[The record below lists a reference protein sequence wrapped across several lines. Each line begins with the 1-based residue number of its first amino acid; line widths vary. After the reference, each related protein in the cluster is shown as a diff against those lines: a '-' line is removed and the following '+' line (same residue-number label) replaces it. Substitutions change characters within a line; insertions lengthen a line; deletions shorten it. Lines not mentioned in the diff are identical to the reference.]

1 MSDIL
6 LKVGYLMALTFAIGF
21 IIAFIIKLI
30 VVIINL
36 SGNLEKYDRNY
47 MKEIHR
53 ARNIKNIRIK
63 RLYRDTMDS
72 NEIIS
77 YRYGDNDNEK
87 FKLKNTNNS
96 NELIEH
102 YYGK

>member
-36 SGNLEKYDRNY
+36 SGSLQKYDRNY
-47 MKEIHR
+47 MKEIQR

-63 RLYRDTMDS
+63 RLYRDTMNS
-72 NEIIS
+72 NEIIN
-77 YRYGDNDNEK
+77 YRYGNSYTEN

-96 NELIEH
+96 NEIIEH

>member
-36 SGNLEKYDRNY
+36 SGNLQKYDRNY
-47 MKEIHR
+47 MKEIQR

-63 RLYRDTMDS
+63 RLYRDTIGS
-72 NEIIS
+72 NELINS
-77 YRYGDNDNEK
+77 RYGNIDSEK

-96 NELIEH
+96 NEIIEH